1 MNTSNSINSGFVS
14 DYSVGSS
21 MNKERISFLRHS
33 TGDLVLK
40 DLQKKYNL
48 VGASKNEKTN
58 SKELYREFVKIFLK
72 IKFEKLENDHF
83 GQKISQ
89 NSIWEEVQRLNI
101 TKDNWKDFILN
112 ELKDYKKYNK
122 SKR

>member
-21 MNKERISFLRHS
+21 MHKERISFLRHS

-48 VGASKNEKTN
+48 VGASKNEKSN

>member
-48 VGASKNEKTN
+48 VGASKNEKSN